1 MNVSV
6 MKKWDEIGAL
16 TQEKFGVNITK
27 LITDALTNIANFF
40 KNTWDNVKKGF
51 GEMWDGMKRLAGD
64 GINAVI
70 ALPNAGIDGIN
81 KLISDLVVA
90 KKLSLKFR
98 KLSLPVVLVCLA
110 HTETQSPN
118 LH

>member
-1 MNVSV
+1 M
-6 MKKWDEIGAL
+6 
-16 TQEKFGVNITK
+16 
-27 LITDALTNIANFF
+27 TNIGKFF
-40 KNTWDNVKKGF
+40 KDTWDNVKKGF
-51 GEMWDGMKRLAGD
+51 GEMWDGLKKLAGD

-81 KLISDLVVA
+81 KLISDFGGSKEA
-90 KKLSLKFR
+90 ISKIP

-110 HTETQSPN
+110 HTETQSPS